1 MLVWWCEGGGLTP
14 PPFYYTG
21 TEVSNMSR
29 EIVNREYEVAVY
41 YFPQWHPD
49 PQNEERRGKGWSEWL
64 TLREAKPRF
73 EGHDQPKV
81 PMWGELD
88 ESKPEVAEKQ
98 IAAAADHGITTFI
111 YDWYFDLN
119 GPGTG
124 PFLHRALEEGFLRA
138 SNRHCLNFSLMWA
151 NHNEISRER
160 FDALADYVIEK
171 YFGEP
176 NYWIVNGGLYF
187 SIYELHTFIKGL
199 GGVDAARDALQSFRR
214 KTLSAGFPG
223 LHLNAVEWGLKGSR
237 LARITEDTDALVRQL
252 GFDSVTSYV
261 WAHNIELEEF
271 PSAPYD
277 KWAAEAVKLWPV
289 FRDQYDVPYYPNVSM
304 GWDPSPRTDP
314 DKEYVRGAYPYDTI
328 IVGNTPERFREA
340 LARVKEF
347 LDEGKTQPKIFTIY
361 AWNEWTEGGYLEPDT
376 VNGMG
381 YLEAIRDVF
390 GSD

>member
-1 MLVWWCEGGGLTP
+1 
-14 PPFYYTG
+14 
-21 TEVSNMSR
+21 MSR
-29 EIVNREYEVAVY
+29 ESIKKEYEVAAY

-49 PQNEERRGKGWSEWL
+49 PQNEKHRGKGWSEWR

-73 EGHDQPKV
+73 DGHDQPKV
-81 PMWGELD
+81 PMWGQLD

-98 IAAAADHGITTFI
+98 IAAAADYGITAFI
-111 YDWYFDLN
+111 YDWYFDMQ
-119 GPGTG
+119 GAGSG
-124 PFLHRALEEGFLRA
+124 PFLQRALEKGFLRA
-138 SNRHCLNFSLMWA
+138 SNRQQLDFSLMWA
-151 NHNEISRER
+151 NHQEISRER
-160 FDALADYVIEK
+160 FDVMVDYVIEK

-176 NYWIVNGGLYF
+176 NYWVVNGGLYF
-187 SIYELHTFIKGL
+187 SIYELHTFVKGL
-199 GGVDAARDALQSFRR
+199 GGVEAARDALRSFRC
-214 KTLSAGFPG
+214 KTLSAGFSG
-223 LHLNAVEWGLKGSR
+223 LHLNAVEWGLKASR
-237 LARITEDTDALVRQL
+237 QAGIAEDTNALVKQL

-261 WAHNIELEEF
+261 WAHNIRLEEF

-277 KWAAEAVKLWPV
+277 KWAAEAVRLWPV
-289 FRDQYDVPYYPNVSM
+289 FRDGYDVPYYPNVSM

-314 DKEYVRGAYPYDTI
+314 NKEFVRGGYPYDTV

-340 LARVKEF
+340 LGRVKEF

-390 GSD
+390 GSGRGRTATSNR